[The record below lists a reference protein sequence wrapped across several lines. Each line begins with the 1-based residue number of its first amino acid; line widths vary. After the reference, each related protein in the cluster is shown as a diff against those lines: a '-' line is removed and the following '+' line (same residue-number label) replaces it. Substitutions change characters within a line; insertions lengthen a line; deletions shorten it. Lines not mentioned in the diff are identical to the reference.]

1 MILFV
6 FEGSKREPD
15 LFRTIQRL
23 YFPNKE
29 EQIICSYNN
38 NIYQLYKDLQ
48 EYDGDGDIVTI
59 LKEKFEGKE
68 NNPLK
73 DIDVASDISEI
84 YLFFDYDFHNTN
96 LTIEEINRQVKEMLE
111 TFDNETENGK
121 LYIDYPMVESIR
133 YTKELPDSNYWSYSV
148 LRSECSKFKGLAE
161 TFSFYKSFDFALL
174 KENRDPSEQEKT
186 DVAKNWDYLKEQNVS
201 KANYLCKGIYKM
213 PTSKSDIH
221 QDKIFAA
228 QLKDYV
234 NTEECKVSVLNAF
247 PLFLFDYFKS

>member
-1 MILFV
+1 MTF
-6 FEGSKREPD
+6 FENKQGNQISLALHYLQN

-23 YFPNKE
+23 YFSYKE

-59 LKEKFEGKE
+59 LKEKFAGKE
-68 NNPLK
+68 NNQLK
-73 DIDVASDISEI
+73 DINVASDISEI

-133 YTKELPDSNYWSYSV
+133 YTKELPDSNY
-148 LRSECSKFKGLAE
+148 
-161 TFSFYKSFDFALL
+161 
-174 KENRDPSEQEKT
+174 
-186 DVAKNWDYLKEQNVS
+186 
-201 KANYLCKGIYKM
+201 
-213 PTSKSDIH
+213 
-221 QDKIFAA
+221 
-228 QLKDYV
+228 
-234 NTEECKVSVLNAF
+234 
-247 PLFLFDYFKS
+247 